1 MSEQS
6 RRALHDVFGFPA
18 FRGRQEAVV
27 DHVAD
32 GKDALVV
39 MATGAGKSLCYQL
52 PAVLRT
58 GIAVVVSPLIA
69 LMHDQ
74 VQALRARGVRAAFL
88 NSSLSMEEARQ
99 VKTAMRAGE
108 VDLIYVAPERL
119 AMEGGLRLFSQ
130 VPLALVAVDEAHC
143 ISHWGHDFRPD
154 YLQLS
159 VLRQTFAHVP
169 IVALTATADG
179 LTRDDILEQLGIPDA
194 TRFVTTFDRPNINYS
209 IVPRRDWKPQLLR
222 FLRRHAG
229 DAGIIYC
236 RSRAKTEATAEWLR
250 DEGVHA
256 LAYHAGLDDGTRR
269 RHQDRFI
276 HEDGL
281 VVCATVAFGLGVDK
295 PDIRFVVH
303 ADIPKS
309 IEAYYQETGRAG
321 RDGKPADAWMLYT
334 PGDRIGVKRLID
346 DSEASDE
353 FKAVSHAKLDQL
365 VGLCDTPQCRRG
377 ALLRYFGEQPSG
389 PCGNCDTCDQ
399 TPRTEDVSAPGR
411 VVLECMEQLGHHYG
425 GEYVLGLVAGKTS
438 TRARQLGHDKLASFG
453 AGRRFPQV
461 NLEQLLREMVTQ
473 DVVHVDVAHGLVL
486 RPGPRAEELRGGGLK
501 LGLRSTKRTPS
512 EGGKHRPQPVVGGAR
527 GFDEALDALRKMR
540 RRTAKQRHVPV
551 ATILSE
557 STLESIARGL
567 PTTLEELA
575 DIEGMTPRKV
585 ANHGDEI
592 LHAIY
597 RQAHSSGRPRA
608 SKRRSEPAVDARP
621 GPDAIALR
629 EALKAERLRLAR
641 KRGVPAFR
649 VFNDRVLDGLVAE
662 RPRTVGQLDSIDGLG
677 IGTIEAYGDAI
688 LKVIA
693 EAPGP
698 PTVAQSGESEVA
710 GQAAAGKA
718 KRSSAPHKREAVPG
732 TPGTPAD
739 PGTPATPR
747 APRSADEVLTELRR
761 LRAELA
767 GEKKLPDFAIFPDY
781 TLQEM
786 VARRPQDTE
795 TLSTVSGVLRSKLEA
810 YGARFL
816 EVLREK

>member
-6 RRALHDVFGFPA
+6 RRALQDVFGFPA

-27 DHVAD
+27 DHVVD
-32 GKDALVV
+32 GQDALVV

-52 PAVLRT
+52 PAVLRP

-99 VKTAMRAGE
+99 VKAAMRAGE

-159 VLRQTFAHVP
+159 VLRQAFADVP

-179 LTRDDILEQLGIPDA
+179 LTRDDILEQLGIPNA
-194 TRFVTTFDRPNINYS
+194 ARFVTTFDRPNIHYS

-236 RSRAKTEATAEWLR
+236 RSRVKTEATAEWLR

-256 LAYHAGLDDGTRR
+256 LAYHAGLDDETRR

-321 RDGKPADAWMLYT
+321 RDGRPADAWMLYA

-365 VGLCDTPQCRRG
+365 VGLCDTPKCRRC

-389 PCGNCDTCDQ
+389 PCGNCDTCEQ

-411 VVLECMEQLGHHYG
+411 VVLECMQQLGHHYS

-438 TRARQLGHDKLASFG
+438 ARARQLGHDKLASFG
-453 AGRRFPQV
+453 AGHRFPQV

-473 DVVHVDVAHGLVL
+473 DVVQVDVAHGLVL
-486 RPGPRAEELRGGGLK
+486 RPGPRAESVLSGGLK
-501 LGLRSTKRTPS
+501 LSLRSAKRAPAES
-512 EGGKHRPQPVVGGAR
+512 GAR
-527 GFDEALDALRKMR
+527 KAQHAAASPSSLDETMDALRKMR
-540 RRTAKQRHVPV
+540 RRIAKQRHVPV

-557 STLESIARGL
+557 STLESIARIL
-567 PTTLEELA
+567 PTTLEQLA
-575 DIEGMTPRKV
+575 AIEGMTPRKV
-585 ANHGDEI
+585 SNHGDEI
-592 LHAIY
+592 LHTVH
-597 RQAHSSGRPRA
+597 RHMHPSDRPGGSTPRP
-608 SKRRSEPAVDARP
+608 EPAVGARP

-641 KRGVPAFR
+641 QRGVPAFR
-649 VFNDRVLDGLVAE
+649 VFTDKVLDALVAE

-677 IGTIEAYGDAI
+677 VRTIETYGDAI
-688 LKVIA
+688 LKAIAQAPGAEAATAGDKSEAAGQDATAKAKRRQTPRKRAGGAAA
-693 EAPGP
+693 EAPAPVTP
-698 PTVAQSGESEVA
+698 P
-710 GQAAAGKA
+710 
-718 KRSSAPHKREAVPG
+718 P
-732 TPGTPAD
+732 
-739 PGTPATPR
+739 PR
-747 APRSADEVLTELRR
+747 NADELMAELRK

-767 GEKKLPDFAIFPDY
+767 GRKRLPDFAIFPDY

-795 TLSTVSGVLRSKLEA
+795 TLSTVSGVLPSKLEA

-816 EVLREK
+816 EVLRER